1 MGCVFFFFLFFFALD
16 CNWRGC
22 FCNLLT
28 SNYHWWVSR
37 GISERQTSWPN
48 HSWCQLFVLNG
59 LNKGESLQR
68 VISHSWDQLLGSDLL
83 YELNV
88 TLFGADR
95 QKSEPLHL
103 TPRRVRL
110 PSYYLPSPPCCPS
123 LLCAAF
129 IQTPPPLSPQTLCLL
144 ISYNCPPML
153 DQRVACCNQLCEQ
166 HHKWGWKVWGWGGGW
181 RERGKEAVCMSTLR
195 ERQRGSREVCVCV
208 MGGWK
213 MGEMV
218 CIRRGGGG
226 GGGGGGV

>member
-1 MGCVFFFFLFFFALD
+1 MGCIFFFFFGLD

-22 FCNLLT
+22 LCNLLT

-83 YELNV
+83 HELIV
-88 TLFGADR
+88 TLFRADR
-95 QKSEPLHL
+95 VKSALP
-103 TPRRVRL
+103 PRRVRL
-110 PSYYLPSPPCCPS
+110 PSCYLPSPPGCPS

-153 DQRVACCNQLCEQ
+153 DQSVACCNQLCEQ
-166 HHKWGWKVWGWGGGW
+166 HHKWGWKVGRRGGW
-181 RERGKEAVCMSTLR
+181 RERGKEAACMSTLR
-195 ERQRGSREVCVCV
+195 ERQRE
-208 MGGWK
+208 
-213 MGEMV
+213 
-218 CIRRGGGG
+218 
-226 GGGGGGV
+226 